1 MQGTYWDQFM
11 MTGSIEDYLNYKM
24 EEKDNDTPP
33 DRRKEQCESD
43 RTYRNGA
50 FHGSGGGI

>member
-1 MQGTYWDQFM
+1 MQGTYWEQFM

-24 EEKDNDTPP
+24 EEKDDSAPP

-50 FHGSGGGI
+50 IHSSGGRI